1 MPQSASM
8 ITQNDIRAA
17 HARIAPHVRRT
28 PVVEVDGAGFGLNHP
43 LVLKLEL
50 QQHTGSFKP
59 RGAFNHL
66 TSRKVPKAGVVAASG
81 GNHGAAVGYAAA
93 RLGIPARIFVPEIA
107 GATKIALV
115 RGTGAMLEVVPGHY
129 GQAAA
134 AAEACQQATGA
145 MSIHPYDAPET
156 LAGQGTVGL
165 ELEEQAPDLDVLL
178 VAVGGG
184 GLIGGIASWYDGRVK
199 IVAVEPERAATLATA
214 LRDGPDAEITPGGV
228 AANSL
233 GGARIGRLGYDIARR
248 QGIETVLVSDEEIVE
263 AQRLLWTG
271 ARVLA
276 EPGGATAMAALTS
289 GRVVPPTGARVGVL
303 VCGGNVDPAPV

>member
-1 MPQSASM
+1 MV
-8 ITQNDIRAA
+8 TQQDIRAA
-17 HARIAPHVRRT
+17 HARIAAYVRRT
-28 PVVEVDGAGFGLNHP
+28 PVIEADGAAFGLDHS
-43 LVLKLEL
+43 LVMKLEL
-50 QQHTGSFKP
+50 TQYTGSFKP

-66 TSRKVPKAGVVAASG
+66 TSRSVPAAGVVAASG
-81 GNHGAAVGYAAA
+81 GNHGAAVGFAAA

-115 RGTGAMLEVVPGHY
+115 RGTGAELEVVAGHY

-134 AAEACQQATGA
+134 AAEACQKATGA
-145 MSIHPYDAPET
+145 MAIHPYDAPET

-165 ELEEQAPDLDVLL
+165 ELEEQVPDLDVLL

-184 GLIGGIASWYDGRVK
+184 GLIGGIASWYDGRVR

-214 LRDGPDAEITPGGV
+214 LRDGPDAEIAPGGV

-233 GGARIGRLGYDIARR
+233 GGARIGRLGYDIAKRL
-248 QGIETVLVSDEEIVE
+248 GIESLLVSDEEIVE
-263 AQRLLWTG
+263 AQHLLWTG

-289 GRVVPPTGARVGVL
+289 GRFTPPRDARVGVL